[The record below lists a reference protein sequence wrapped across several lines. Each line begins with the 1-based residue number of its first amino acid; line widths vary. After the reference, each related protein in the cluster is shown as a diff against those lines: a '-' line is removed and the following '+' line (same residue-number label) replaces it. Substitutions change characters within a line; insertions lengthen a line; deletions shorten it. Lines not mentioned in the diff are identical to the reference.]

1 MRLNTNPGIRLR
13 LCFLIPEAGPVAQG
27 TNTYLDIFLRLLPIC
42 WRIFPQKWPK
52 PENISNSTGWARK
65 DEEPFL
71 AHHQ

>member
-1 MRLNTNPGIRLR
+1 
-13 LCFLIPEAGPVAQG
+13 VAQG

-52 PENISNSTGWARK
+52 PENISDSTGWARK